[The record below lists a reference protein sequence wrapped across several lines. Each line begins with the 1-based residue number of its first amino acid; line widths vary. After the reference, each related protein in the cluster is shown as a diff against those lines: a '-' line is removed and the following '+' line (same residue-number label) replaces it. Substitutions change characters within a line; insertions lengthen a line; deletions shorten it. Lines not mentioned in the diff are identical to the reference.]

1 MLDRNDETAFPVPIG
16 QTGEDRCGMSL
27 RDWFAGKAMEAK
39 LISGDWHHGCDGQ
52 SASECYDIA
61 ASMMEARAEA
71 KQ

>member
-1 MLDRNDETAFPVPIG
+1 LIDKNDETAFPVPIG

-39 LISGDWHHGCDGQ
+39 LISGDWNHF
-52 SASECYDIA
+52 SSTTSPIECYQISDA
-61 ASMMEARAEA
+61 MMEARKEA